1 MKKTYSITLLALLI
15 FTGCGGGNTKTG
27 EKTLSTA
34 KLDALSTG
42 ITYECG
48 SQKAALA
55 DDGSFIFEKGEP
67 CIFKDGETVIKTL
80 PADQLKENKTYEET
94 TSNLRELLNNNT
106 YYAITADSPSITKLT
121 FSTTDEGVLQATV
134 TYNNQQITAP
144 VTINDN
150 TLSVKTLYANEINF
164 VSDKGDYL
172 LFGQDN
178 RLFKDKENAQQYI
191 KSLQTTTPLAST
203 TTPLASTTTPPAST
217 TTPPASTT
225 TPPASTTTPPASTTT
240 PPTNTTTLENLLI
253 GHTYYS
259 VQPHD
264 SRIVTLTF
272 SPTKNTNGTV
282 PVTASLG
289 GFVMSTS
296 ISISNNSFD
305 VPGYG
310 TLTFINN
317 QGDYLLFDANRRMYV
332 SNSGAQA
339 FVNANK

>member
-1 MKKTYSITLLALLI
+1 MKKTYSITLLTLLI
-15 FTGCGGGNTKTG
+15 FTGCGGGNTQTG

-55 DDGSFIFEKGEP
+55 DDGSFIFEKGKP
-67 CIFKDGETVIKTL
+67 CVFKDGETVIKTL
-80 PADQLKENKTYEET
+80 SADQLKENKTYEET
-94 TSNLRELLNNNT
+94 TPDLRELLNNNT
-106 YYAITADSPSITKLT
+106 YYAVTMDSPSITKLT

-144 VTINDN
+144 VTINKN
-150 TLSVKTLYANEINF
+150 TLTLKTLNANEINF

-178 RLFKDKENAQQYI
+178 RLFKNNESAQQYI
-191 KSLQTTTPLAST
+191 KSLQTTTPPAD
-203 TTPLASTTTPPAST
+203 TTTPPAST

-225 TPPASTTTPPASTTT
+225 TPPASTTT
-240 PPTNTTTLENLLI
+240 LENLLI
-253 GHTYYS
+253 AHTYYS

-272 SPTKNTNGTV
+272 APTKNSDGTV
-282 PVTASLG
+282 TVTASLG
-289 GFVMSTS
+289 GMVVGTS
-296 ISISNNSFD
+296 VSITSNSFY
-305 VPGYG
+305 VFGYG
-310 TLTFINN
+310 TFTFINN
-317 QGDYLLFDANRRMYV
+317 QGDYLLFNANRRMYV
-332 SNSGAQA
+332 SKSNAQA
-339 FVNANK
+339 FVDANK

>member
-67 CIFKDGETVIKTL
+67 CVFKDGETVIKTL
-80 PADQLKENKTYEET
+80 SADQLKENKTYEET
-94 TSNLRELLNNNT
+94 TPDLRELLNNNT
-106 YYAITADSPSITKLT
+106 YYAVTMDSPSITKLT

-134 TYNNQQITAP
+134 TYNNQQIIAP
-144 VTINDN
+144 VTINKN
-150 TLSVKTLYANEINF
+150 TLTLKTLNANEINF

-178 RLFKDKENAQQYI
+178 RLFKNNESAQQYI
-191 KSLQTTTPLAST
+191 KSLQITTPPAST
-203 TTPLASTTTPPAST
+203 TTPPANTTTPPAST

-225 TPPASTTTPPASTTT
+225 TPPASTTTPPVNTTT
-240 PPTNTTTLENLLI
+240 PPANTTTLENLLI
-253 GHTYYS
+253 AHTYYS

-272 SPTKNTNGTV
+272 APTKNADGTV
-282 PVTASLG
+282 TVTASLG
-289 GFVMSTS
+289 GMVVGTS
-296 ISISNNSFD
+296 VSITSNSFY
-305 VPGYG
+305 VFGYG
-310 TLTFINN
+310 TFTFINN
-317 QGDYLLFDANRRMYV
+317 QGDYLLFNANRRMYV
-332 SNSGAQA
+332 SKNNAQA
-339 FVNANK
+339 FVDANK